1 MELCHHLEVPAN
13 AHVAIR
19 NSLAQHSHF
28 WTAKSSAHKSL
39 ESVNQIIP
47 FLWQRFHQPNH
58 SHYTFYIWE
67 VWHIDAC
74 WYILAPTR
82 AFLIRSAPT
91 WQNPACE
98 PGMQVSQAFKFRRF
112 GTYLVASSILIHHF
126 GSIKL
131 FPPWCILLVRFCV
144 FSSLQNNIAF
154 FWYHEPPCLNK
165 PITLTLIQGW
175 PIDPDPFSS
184 RLYYDQW
191 HSPNLPSQLND
202 VDPGSGIV
210 NKNLLGWTPK
220 NYISPW
226 FSLKTREI
234 SLFKRE

>member
-1 MELCHHLEVPAN
+1 MYRSCCKTFIKPRQW
-13 AHVAIR
+13 IPPR
-19 NSLAQHSHF
+19 GWLAKKKRSSCTMQASKIA
-28 WTAKSSAHKSL
+28 AKIGRK
-39 ESVNQIIP
+39 
-47 FLWQRFHQPNH
+47 RFTLITLQV
-58 SHYTFYIWE
+58 YMLYFWE
-67 VWHIDAC
+67 VWHVDAF
-74 WYILAPTR
+74 WPHNGIP
-82 AFLIRSAPT
+82 FSIR
-91 WQNPACE
+91 QLQ
-98 PGMQVSQAFKFRRF
+98 PGKTLPVSQECKCRKPSNSADL
-112 GTYLVASSILIHHF
+112 GCLVASSILTRQF

-131 FPPWCILLVRFCV
+131 FPPWCILLVRLCD

-234 SLFKRE
+234 SLFKWE